1 MSVFFCNF
9 AAELLILILKNRIA
23 IILLCCL
30 CCLNA
35 NAYTRLNPEFQH
47 FILIDGALGYSSLYN
62 HTDSM
67 PSGNGVSPYLGV
79 GYRLVYNKFLFAT
92 GLEAHYLYNA
102 YSTSGAKRSIN
113 MLDTEG
119 DPFRL
124 HVDATDGNDWVHAVN
139 LNIPVLLG
147 MEYRRFY
154 FLAGPKLSLNVWNQ
168 MQTQAIAV
176 TTATYEQYIGTF
188 ENMPNHMLDTYPVE
202 SKNLSADWDLDIIT
216 HLEVGMRLGDVS
228 FETGADVPKPK
239 QRFYIALY
247 ADYGLLNL
255 NGAEAK
261 YSRLDYEQVAGQPLR
276 IFLTPALMSKEYS
289 GVRVNQWSVGVKA
302 TVLLELPKQRD
313 CVMCEEVIDVFF

>member
-1 MSVFFCNF
+1 MSLYSVDT
-9 AAELLILILKNRIA
+9 K
-23 IILLCCL
+23 
-30 CCLNA
+30 
-35 NAYTRLNPEFQH
+35 AYTVINPDVHH
-47 FILIDGALGYSSLYN
+47 FISIDGAMAYSSLFN
-62 HTDSM
+62 TSDTLK
-67 PSGNGVSPYLGV
+67 SGMGVSPYLGV
-79 GYRLVYNKFLFAT
+79 GYRLLYSNFLFAA
-92 GLEAHYLYNA
+92 GIEAHYLYNA

-139 LNIPVLLG
+139 LNIPLLLG

-154 FLAGPKLSLNVWNQ
+154 FLAGPKFSLNVGNE
-168 MQTQAIAV
+168 MQTKATVV
-176 TTATYEQYIGTF
+176 TSATYDQYIGTF

-228 FETGADVPKPK
+228 FETGADVPQPK
-239 QRFYIALY
+239 QRFYIALF

-255 NGAEAK
+255 NRAEAK

-302 TVLLELPKQRD
+302 TVLLELPKRRD
-313 CVMCEEVIDVFF
+313 CVMCEEIIDVLF

>member
-1 MSVFFCNF
+1 MVFCMSLYCVDT
-9 AAELLILILKNRIA
+9 K
-23 IILLCCL
+23 
-30 CCLNA
+30 
-35 NAYTRLNPEFQH
+35 AYTAINPDVHH
-47 FILIDGALGYSSLYN
+47 FVSFDAAMAYSSLFN
-62 HTDSM
+62 TSDTLK
-67 PSGNGVSPYLGV
+67 SGMGVSPYLGV
-79 GYRLVYNKFLFAT
+79 GYRLLYSNFLFAT

-102 YSTSGAKRSIN
+102 YSTSGAKRSVN

-139 LNIPVLLG
+139 LNIPLLLG

-154 FLAGPKLSLNVWNQ
+154 FLAGPKFSLNVGNE
-168 MQTQAIAV
+168 MQTKATVV
-176 TTATYEQYIGTF
+176 TSATYDQYIGTF

-228 FETGADVPKPK
+228 FETGADVPQPK
-239 QRFYIALY
+239 QRFYIALF

-255 NGAEAK
+255 NRAEAK

>member
-1 MSVFFCNF
+1 MSLYCVDT
-9 AAELLILILKNRIA
+9 K
-23 IILLCCL
+23 
-30 CCLNA
+30 
-35 NAYTRLNPEFQH
+35 AYTAINPDVHH
-47 FILIDGALGYSSLYN
+47 FVSFDAAMAYSSLFN
-62 HTDSM
+62 TSDTLK
-67 PSGNGVSPYLGV
+67 SGMGVSPYLGV
-79 GYRLVYNKFLFAT
+79 GYRLLYSNFLFAT

-139 LNIPVLLG
+139 LNIPLLLG

-154 FLAGPKLSLNVWNQ
+154 FLVGPKFSLNVGNE
-168 MQTQAIAV
+168 MQTKATVV
-176 TTATYEQYIGTF
+176 TSATYDQYIGTF

-239 QRFYIALY
+239 QRFYIALF

-255 NGAEAK
+255 NRAEAK

-313 CVMCEEVIDVFF
+313 CVMCEEIIDVLF